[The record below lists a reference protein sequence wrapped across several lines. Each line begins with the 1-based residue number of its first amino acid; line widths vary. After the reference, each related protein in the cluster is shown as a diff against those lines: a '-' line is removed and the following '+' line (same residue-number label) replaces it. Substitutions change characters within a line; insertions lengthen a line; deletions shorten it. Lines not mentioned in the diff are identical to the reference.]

1 MRSVTEKIFTLSE
14 LSEEAQQR
22 AYRDWRDDRIPDD
35 WDEEYLE
42 VLKALERELQIEVTG
57 WNVGDDCSHFN
68 FECRQGKGVES
79 LQGLRAF
86 KWLTNN
92 ISFTVPRVRLMG
104 KITYIRESKVFFED
118 NILTG
123 FCAGYVLSEVY
134 KDLSFN
140 FRKYN

>member
-1 MRSVTEKIFTLSE
+1 M
-14 LSEEAQQR
+14 
-22 AYRDWRDDRIPDD
+22 
-35 WDEEYLE
+35 
-42 VLKALERELQIEVTG
+42 
-57 WNVGDDCSHFN
+57 GDDCSHFN

-140 FRKYN
+140 FRKYIIEEMTVETFCEWVLEKFFDEWRTDKEDQMSFSYFAEGETGEFYEDGRGYND